1 MQKRLLIVLIATIV
15 ITLLVLTPALA
26 ANLVTNGSF
35 EIGTDADADSWTE
48 GTDHVRS
55 TLLYHSGDYS
65 LRSNATSGTV
75 ETSQEYLYQVDTYYA
90 SVWVYRYSNVGSA
103 GLKFGIS
110 GAYCTINSNP
120 DVVGSWQYVSGSC
133 AVETS
138 TTGTI
143 AAQTVDVNNTIYF
156 DEICVS
162 VTESDCQDNST
173 PTFTTTNSLTPTFT
187 CTPTTTLT
195 PSHTP
200 TETLTPTFT
209 PTETFTPTLTFTS
222 TITYTPTAT
231 PLYVIKNEFDF
242 GTLSIG
248 AMLLLFALLAL
259 VGGIAVFVLW
269 MVNQK
274 KGVGK

>member
-1 MQKRLLIVLIATIV
+1 MQRKLLIVFIIALV
-15 ITLLVLTPALA
+15 ITLLVLTPAMA
-26 ANLVTNGSF
+26 ANLVTNSSF
-35 EIGTDADADSWTE
+35 EIGTDTDADNWTE

-55 TLLYHSGDYS
+55 TYIDHSGDYS

-75 ETSQEYLYQVDTYYA
+75 ETSQEYLYEVDTYYA
-90 SVWVYRYSNVGSA
+90 SVWIYRYSNVGTA
-103 GLKFGIS
+103 GLKFGIT
-110 GAYCTINSNP
+110 GAYCTINSNQ

-133 AVETS
+133 VVETN

-143 AAQTVDVNNTIYF
+143 AAQTVDVNNTIFF

-162 VTESDCQDNST
+162 TTEADCQDNST
-173 PTFTTTNSLTPTFT
+173 PTFTPTITDTPTF
-187 CTPTTTLT
+187 TLT

-209 PTETFTPTLTFTS
+209 PTDTSTSTETPTQ
-222 TITYTPTAT
+222 TYTPTGTLMTAT
-231 PLYVIKNEFDF
+231 PLYVIKNEFDY
-242 GTLSIG
+242 GTLSVG

-259 VGGIAVFVLW
+259 VALIAIFVIW